1 MCGFVGSIS
10 HQPIG
15 RDVLERMGAAIAH
28 RGPDAAEI
36 WLDEQAN
43 YAVVHRRL
51 AVVDLSDAG
60 AQPMHSACGRFVLA
74 FNGEIYNHLELRKA
88 LAQSGDAYTWRGHSD
103 TETLLACFVAW
114 GVKKTLKSAVGMF
127 AISLWDRAEK
137 TLTLARDRIGEKPL
151 YWGWQGT
158 DLLFGSEL
166 KALRAHPSFKADI
179 DRDALASFVR
189 FNYIPA
195 PFSIYKGIEKFK
207 PGCFVTIDFSCGAA
221 SAEVQTYWSMNEVV
235 ARGLDNQYKGS
246 QAEAISTLESALTQ
260 SITDQMLADVPLGA
274 LLSGGVDS
282 SVVVA
287 LMQKISVKPVKT
299 FTIGFAEKGF
309 NEAEQAKAVAKHLG
323 TDHTELY
330 VGASEALEVI
340 PKLASIY
347 CEPFAD
353 SSQIPTFIVSR
364 LARQDVTV
372 ALSGDGGDEIFGGYN
387 PYQFAPKIWKGLS
400 SIPMPLRKL
409 AGRISGALPL
419 PEKIGKLFALSD
431 QPTREAFYLQ
441 LVSHWKDTSGIV
453 LGSSEHPSAIARPDT
468 WPKVD
473 DFVPWMM
480 AMDSQSYMVDDV
492 LLKVDRA
499 SMANSLETRIPILD
513 HRVIEL
519 AWRLPM
525 EMKIR
530 DGKGKWILRET
541 LYQHVPRELIE
552 RPKKG
557 FSIPLGQ
564 WLRGP
569 LREWAESLL
578 DSNLLRQQGYFDSAG
593 VRKVWEFH
601 LSGKADC
608 SRQLWSILMFQA
620 WYQEQAC

>member
-28 RGPDAAEI
+28 RGPDAAELWI
-36 WLDEQAN
+36 DEQAN

-51 AVVDLSDAG
+51 AVVDLSEAG
-60 AQPMHSACGRFVLA
+60 AQPMHSVCGRFVLT
-74 FNGEIYNHLELRKA
+74 FNGEIYNHLELRSA
-88 LAQSGDAYTWRGHSD
+88 LAKSGDAYIWRGHSD
-103 TETLLACFVAW
+103 TETLLACFAAW
-114 GVKKTLKSAVGMF
+114 GVKKTLRSAVGMF
-127 AISLWDRAEK
+127 AISLWDRVDK
-137 TLTLARDRIGEKPL
+137 TLTLARDRVGEKPL

-166 KALRAHPSFKADI
+166 KALRFHPSFRDEI

-207 PGCFVTIDFSCGAA
+207 PGCFVTIDLARGAA
-221 SAEVQTYWSMNEVV
+221 RAEVQTYWNMNEVV
-235 ARGLDNQYKGS
+235 VHGLNNQYEGN
-246 QAEAISTLESALTQ
+246 QTEAISTLENALTRA
-260 SITDQMLADVPLGA
+260 IADQMLADVPLGA

-282 SVVVA
+282 SLVVA
-287 LMQKISVKPVKT
+287 LMQNLSVKPVKT
-299 FTIGFAEKGF
+299 FTIGFAERGF

-330 VGASEALEVI
+330 VGASDALEVI
-340 PKLASIY
+340 PNLASIY

-353 SSQIPTFIVSR
+353 SSQIPTYIVSR
-364 LARQDVTV
+364 LARQNVTV
-372 ALSGDGGDEIFGGYN
+372 ALTGDGGDEVFGGYN

-400 SIPMPLRKL
+400 SIPMPLRKFS
-409 AGRISGALPL
+409 RHMSSALPL
-419 PEKIGKLFALSD
+419 PEKIGKLLALAN
-431 QPTREAFYLQ
+431 QPTREAFYLH
-441 LVSHWKDTSGIV
+441 LVSHWSETAGMV
-453 LGSSEHPSAIARPDT
+453 LGSSEHQSAIARPDA
-468 WPKVD
+468 WPEVD
-473 DFVPWMM
+473 DFVCWMM

-492 LLKVDRA
+492 LVKVDRA

-530 DGKGKWILRET
+530 NGKGKWILRET

-557 FSIPLGQ
+557 FSIPLAQ

-569 LREWAESLL
+569 LRDWAESLL
-578 DSNLLRQQGYFDSAG
+578 DSNLLCHQGYFNSAE
-593 VRKVWEFH
+593 VQKVWRLH
-601 LSGKADC
+601 LSGRSDR

-620 WYQEQAC
+620 WYQEQAR